1 MASKNKTSP
10 SSLSSLGIN
19 NSSILYQLSADALYK
34 ITLQSNQGVETSS
47 GALAVNTGEFT
58 GRSPMDRFIVKDA
71 ITDDKVWWGTVNI
84 PFAPQDFDRLY
95 DRVISYLEEKDLYVR
110 DCFAYSELAYQI
122 RLRVVNEYPW
132 SNMFAF
138 NMFIRPS
145 EDELEGFDPEWTVI
159 NAPGFMADPD
169 RDATRQHNFSILN
182 FTKKNCSHWRDWL
195 HGRN

>member
-58 GRSPMDRFIVKDA
+58 IQSPRNRFIVKDA

-84 PFAPQDFDRLY
+84 PFAPQYFDRLY

-110 DCFAYSELAYQI
+110 DCFAYSELAYQM
-122 RLRVVNEYPW
+122 RL
-132 SNMFAF
+132 
-138 NMFIRPS
+138 
-145 EDELEGFDPEWTVI
+145 
-159 NAPGFMADPD
+159 
-169 RDATRQHNFSILN
+169 
-182 FTKKNCSHWRDWL
+182 
-195 HGRN
+195 